1 MDLKPITYELI
12 SDRGQSHCGFI
23 AQWTKEAMLKNKILD
38 SEFGVY
44 IHENDEYGMAY
55 EEMVSLNTHMIQKTI
70 LRVNKHD
77 EEISKL
83 KDEIKQLQAKLNAYE
98 NGTMEVRIWQ
108 A

>member
-1 MDLKPITYELI
+1 
-12 SDRGQSHCGFI
+12 
-23 AQWTKEAMLKNKILD
+23 MLKNKILD

-108 A
+108 T